1 MKLLPLETLRR
12 RAEAN
17 AFDIEAIDWGRGV
30 DFTRPFF
37 PVHLTPLSH
46 TAVWAELTPAE
57 RLDYNQLYAQSTNE
71 QFIFL
76 EEGFLVRVVGGVEAC
91 GGLGLPADLREALRG
106 FHEEEV
112 KHTEMFRRLNRLT
125 DPAAYGASDFRFLR
139 LGKAEDAVLGLT
151 ARKPGWLVFWVWL
164 ALAFE
169 EKTIDYY
176 RHYQR
181 HAKERPDEPLDPLYE
196 QVHHYHML
204 DEVRHVQIDH
214 HLVRE
219 LYVRCGRLVRE
230 VNVRLVARTLAAY
243 ARPKRTNMRLAEALC
258 SRHPRLAPR
267 LAEMKSQ
274 LRELA
279 TCRSWQEMTYS
290 RRNAPQTFALF
301 DEFPEMHALA
311 RVLLCYTPE
320 RVGPTPATA

>member
-46 TAVWAELTPAE
+46 TAVWGELSEAE
-57 RLDYNQLYAQSTNE
+57 RLDYNQLYGQSVNE

-76 EEGFLVRVVGGVEAC
+76 EDRFLVRIVRGIEER
-91 GGLGLPADLREALRG
+91 GGLGLPDDLRAALHG
-106 FHEEEV
+106 FLEEEI

-125 DPAAYGASDFRFLR
+125 DPTTYGANDFRFLR
-139 LGKAEDAVLGLT
+139 LGKAEDAVLELT
-151 ARKPGWLVFWVWL
+151 AQRPDWLVFWVWL

-169 EKTIDYY
+169 EKTVDYY

-181 HAKERPDEPLDPLYE
+181 HAKERPDLPLDPLYE
-196 QVHHYHML
+196 QVHHHHML

-214 HLVRE
+214 HLVRA
-219 LYVRCGRLVRE
+219 LYERCGRVVRGL
-230 VNVRLVARTLAAY
+230 NVRLVARTLGAY
-243 ARPKRTNMRLAEALC
+243 TRPRRTNLRIVEALC
-258 SRHPRLAPR
+258 ARHPRLAPLLPDMR
-267 LAEMKSQ
+267 AQ
-274 LRELA
+274 VRGLA
-279 TCRSWQEMTYS
+279 TCRAWQEITYS

-320 RVGPTPATA
+320 RVGPAPATA